1 MTRQT
6 IEQAAADRKS
16 KPAKTVKRTGGKDKA
31 GPQKTSRRQ
40 QLHKMLYRKSGVTIA
55 QLQTAFGWQPHT
67 ARAAISTLRKAGHGI
82 ERSKA
87 APGSIYRIVRE
98 D

>member
-1 MTRQT
+1 MTSAPKSERMADGT
-6 IEQAAADRKS
+6 EPAAY
-16 KPAKTVKRTGGKDKA
+16 KA
-31 GPQKTSRRQ
+31 APQKTSRQQ
-40 QLHKMLYRKSGVTIA
+40 QLHKMLCRKSGVTIA

-82 ERSKA
+82 ERSQA
-87 APGSIYRIVRE
+87 ATGSIYRITRE